1 MCSDNQFL
9 TGTRNKIHNIKAS
22 LSEKKRKK
30 LWIFFITI
38 TTFQKWLKAPSEEY
52 QLLKT
57 HADIKG
63 NKSC

>member
-9 TGTRNKIHNIKAS
+9 TGTRNKIHNIKDS
-22 LSEKKRKK
+22 LSEKEKK
-30 LWIFFITI
+30 LCIFFITI
-38 TTFQKWLKAPSEEY
+38 TTFQKWLKAPSEEN